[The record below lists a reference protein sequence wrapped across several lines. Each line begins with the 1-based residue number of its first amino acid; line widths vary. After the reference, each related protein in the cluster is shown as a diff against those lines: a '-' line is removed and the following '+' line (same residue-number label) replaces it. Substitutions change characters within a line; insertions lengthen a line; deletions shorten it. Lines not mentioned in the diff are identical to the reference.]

1 MFEMDWQALIDSR
14 DVLLSGMQITL
25 QITVVAILFGLAW
38 GTVLAVFSLSANRAL
53 RLFTQAY
60 VSLFR
65 SIPLVMLLLWFY
77 LIVPQLL
84 KALFNLPSTVDLRL
98 VSALTAYSLLE
109 AAFFCEIIRAG
120 IASLPRGQLQA
131 GYALGM
137 TSMQTLRYV
146 ILPQA
151 FRAMVPL
158 ALTQCIVIF
167 QDTSLVYVIALGDFF
182 RRLTAIG
189 ERDGTI
195 VPVLLVA
202 GVAYWAITTMM
213 IAITHCVRT
222 MIALKDISK

>member
-14 DVLLSGMQITL
+14 DVLLSGMKITL
-25 QITVVAILFGLAW
+25 QITVVAILAGLAW
-38 GTVLAVFSLSANRAL
+38 GTVLAVFSMSSHRPL
-53 RLFTQAY
+53 RIFSQAY

-65 SIPLVMLLLWFY
+65 SIPLVMLLLWFF

-84 KALFNLPSTVDLRL
+84 KALFSLPSTVDLRL
-98 VSALTAYSLLE
+98 ISALTAYSLLE

-120 IASLPRGQLQA
+120 IASLPSGQFQA

-137 TSMQTLRYV
+137 TSGQTLRYV

-182 RRLTAIG
+182 RRVTAIG

-195 VPVLLVA
+195 VPMLLVA
-202 GVAYWAITTMM
+202 GLAYWAITTVL
-213 IAITHCVRT
+213 IAITNGVR
-222 MIALKDISK
+222 MRLAK

>member
-1 MFEMDWQALIDSR
+1 MFEMDWQALIDSK
-14 DVLLSGMQITL
+14 DVLLSGMKITL
-25 QITVVAILFGLAW
+25 QITVVAILAGLAW
-38 GTVLAVFSLSANRAL
+38 GTVLAVFSLSTHRAL
-53 RLFTQAY
+53 RIFSQAY

-65 SIPLVMLLLWFY
+65 SIPLVMLLLWFF

-84 KALFNLPSTVDLRL
+84 KALFSLPSTVDLRL
-98 VSALTAYSLLE
+98 VSALTAYSLVE

-137 TSMQTLRYV
+137 TSRQTMRYV

-182 RRLTAIG
+182 RRVTAIG

-195 VPVLLVA
+195 VPILLVA
-202 GVAYWAITTMM
+202 GAAYWAATTVL
-213 IAITHCVRT
+213 IAITNGVR
-222 MIALKDISK
+222 MRLEK

>member
-1 MFEMDWQALIDSR
+1 MFEMDWQALFDSK
-14 DVLLSGMQITL
+14 DVLLSGMKITL
-25 QITVVAILFGLAW
+25 QITVVAILAGLAW
-38 GTVLAVFSLSANRAL
+38 GTVLAVLSLSTHRAL
-53 RLFTQAY
+53 RIFSQAY

-65 SIPLVMLLLWFY
+65 SIPLVMLLLWFF

-84 KALFNLPSTVDLRL
+84 KALFSLPSTVDLRL
-98 VSALTAYSLLE
+98 VSALAAFSLVE

-137 TSMQTLRYV
+137 TSRQTMRYV

-182 RRLTAIG
+182 RRVTAIG

-195 VPVLLVA
+195 VPMLLVA
-202 GVAYWAITTMM
+202 GAVYWAITSVL
-213 IAITHCVRT
+213 IAITNGVRT
-222 MIALKDISK
+222 RLAK

>member
-1 MFEMDWQALIDSR
+1 MFEMDWQALADSR
-14 DVLLSGMQITL
+14 DVLLSGMQVTL
-25 QITVVAILFGLAW
+25 QITVVAILVGLAW
-38 GTVLAVFSLSANRAL
+38 GTVLAIFSLSANRAL
-53 RLFTQAY
+53 RLFTQTY

-84 KALFNLPSTVDLRL
+84 KALFDLSSTVDLRL

-120 IASLPRGQLQA
+120 IASLPSGQLQA

-137 TSMQTLRYV
+137 TPMQTLRYV

-151 FRAMVPL
+151 FRAIVPL

-195 VPVLLVA
+195 VPVLIVA

-222 MIALKDISK
+222 RLAT

>member
-1 MFEMDWQALIDSR
+1 MFEMDWQSLIDSR
-14 DVLLSGMQITL
+14 DVLLSGMLITL
-25 QITVVAILFGLAW
+25 QITAVAILFGLAW
-38 GTVLAVFSLSANRAL
+38 GTVLAIFSLSTHRAL
-53 RLFTQAY
+53 RIFTQAY

-65 SIPLVMLLLWFY
+65 SIPLVMLLLWFF

-84 KALFNLPSTVDLRL
+84 KALFNLPSTIDLRL
-98 VSALTAYSLLE
+98 ISALTAYSLLE

-131 GYALGM
+131 GHALGM
-137 TSMQTLRYV
+137 TSGQTLRHV

-182 RRLTAIG
+182 RRVTAIG
-189 ERDGTI
+189 ERDGNI
-195 VPVLLVA
+195 VPMLIVA
-202 GVAYWAITTMM
+202 GVAYWAITTML
-213 IAITHCVRT
+213 IAITNGVRT
-222 MIALKDISK
+222 RLAK